1 VRPHGQAVPRGRRWD
16 RRQHDDGRPA
26 LIPRVVHF
34 VFGLRSQ
41 DEPFHLLHYIAIASC
56 LAVVQPDEIVLH
68 VHELPYGLYWDLAR
82 PLVRLE
88 RTDPIDA
95 VDRAVPE
102 EFRPFAYAH
111 HADVIRL
118 DVLERE
124 GGMYADI
131 DTIFCQPVPEALW
144 AEEVVIG
151 READVTY
158 PESPV
163 AEASLSNALIMA
175 QPGTWFISEWRRRIL
190 GAMDATWSGHSC
202 RLATRLTDERPE
214 RVHIE
219 PQTRFS
225 PYDHTAAGLR
235 ALLEEPWMPTA
246 LEATTSVH
254 LMAHLWWHRNRRDFV
269 AFSAS
274 DASEAHLRAGDT
286 PLAHLAR
293 PFLPSH
299 GLF

>member
-1 VRPHGQAVPRGRRWD
+1 
-16 RRQHDDGRPA
+16 

-68 VHELPYGLYWDLAR
+68 VHQLPYGLYWDLAR

-88 RTDPIDA
+88 RIDPIEA
-95 VDRAVPE
+95 VDRVVPE
-102 EFRPFAYAH
+102 EFRPFAYAL

-131 DTIFCQPVPEALW
+131 DTVFCQPVPDALW
-144 AEEVVIG
+144 RAEAVIG

-158 PESPV
+158 PDSPM
-163 AEASLSNALIMA
+163 AEPSLTNALMMA
-175 QPGTWFISEWRRRIL
+175 QPGAWFTSEWRRRIL

-202 RLATRLTDERPE
+202 RLATRLADEWPD
-214 RVHIE
+214 RVHVE
-219 PQTRFS
+219 PQARFS
-225 PYDHTAAGLR
+225 PYDHTPAGLR
-235 ALLEEPWMPTA
+235 ALLEEPLVPAA
-246 LEATTSVH
+246 LEASTSVH
-254 LMAHLWWHRNRRDFV
+254 LMAHLWWGRNRRDFV
-269 AFSAS
+269 AFSAG
-274 DASEAHLRAGDT
+274 DASEAHLRESDT

-293 PFLPSH
+293 PYLPTH

>member
-1 VRPHGQAVPRGRRWD
+1 
-16 RRQHDDGRPA
+16 

-68 VHELPYGLYWDLAR
+68 VHQLPYGLYWDLAR

-88 RTDPIDA
+88 RINPIDA
-95 VDRAVPE
+95 VERVVPE

-124 GGMYADI
+124 GGLYADI
-131 DTIFCQPVPEALW
+131 DTIFRQPVPEGLW
-144 AEEVVIG
+144 GAEAVIG

-158 PESPV
+158 PESPI
-163 AEASLSNALIMA
+163 AEASLTNALMMA
-175 QPGTWFISEWRRRIL
+175 QPGAWFIAEWRRRIL

-202 RLATRLTDERPE
+202 RLATRLAGEQPD
-214 RVHIE
+214 RVEVE

-225 PYDHTAAGLR
+225 PYDHTPAGLR
-235 ALLEEPWMPTA
+235 ALLEEPLVPAA

-254 LMAHLWWHRNRRDFV
+254 LMAHLWWERNRRDFV
-269 AFSAS
+269 AFSAG
-274 DASEAHLRAGDT
+274 DASEAHLRDGDT

-293 PFLPSH
+293 PFLPPH

>member
-1 VRPHGQAVPRGRRWD
+1 
-16 RRQHDDGRPA
+16 

-68 VHELPYGLYWDLAR
+68 VHQLPYGLYWDLAR

-88 RTDPIDA
+88 RIDPIDA
-95 VDRAVPE
+95 VDRIVPE

-124 GGMYADI
+124 GGLYADI
-131 DTIFCQPVPEALW
+131 DTIFYRPVPDDLWRAEA
-144 AEEVVIG
+144 VIG

-158 PESPV
+158 PDAPAGEP
-163 AEASLSNALIMA
+163 SLTNALLMA
-175 QPGTWFISEWRRRIL
+175 QPGTWFIAEWRRRIL

-202 RLATRLTDERPE
+202 RLATRLAGERPDQ
-214 RVHIE
+214 VQIE
-219 PQTRFS
+219 PQSTFS
-225 PYDHTAAGLR
+225 PFDHTPAGLR
-235 ALLEEPWMPTA
+235 ALLVEPLVPTA
-246 LEATTSVH
+246 FDGTTSVH

-269 AFSAS
+269 AFSAG
-274 DASEAHLRAGDT
+274 DASEAHLRDSDT